1 MYKSYWF
8 YFLSFIIAVSLL
20 CSCSTAKKAQ
30 STKEA
35 LIAIDSQLVQ
45 SKHDLSRLDEQR
57 KNKQSKNEIDDTAS
71 NRIQKYIS
79 KTKNEI
85 DTAIKENTLLIGETV
100 VARED
105 WNKLKD
111 ALLKSQKS
119 LKSIQD
125 KTSFINDLL
134 KRNTVVKLDQD
145 VIFKPGEYE
154 VSPAVAEAI
163 GKFFEP
169 AALGVDSF
177 ISKYPDF
184 SLSLV
189 ITAKG
194 YADGTTIAT
203 DSKLYKELKDQLKLQ
218 TETPTSKD
226 LNNQLSRLRAKKV
239 IELFQD
245 FTNAR
250 SGKRKLSNEHILY
263 LFEGKGETFPDPS
276 ISNYKIDDP
285 RRRVVLLFWS
295 IFPE

>member
-1 MYKSYWF
+1 MYKSCCL
-8 YFLSFIIAVSLL
+8 YFLIFLAAPFFLF
-20 CSCSTAKKAQ
+20 SCSSAKKTQARR
-30 STKEA
+30 EA
-35 LIAIDSQLVQ
+35 LIRVDSQLLQ
-45 SKHDLSRLDEQR
+45 SKNYLTQLDIQR
-57 KNKQSKNEIDDTAS
+57 KNKQTQNEIDDTAS
-71 NRIQKYIS
+71 GRIQKFIS

-85 DTAIKENTLLIGETV
+85 DTAIKKNTLLIGETV

-111 ALLKSQKS
+111 ALTKSQKS
-119 LKSIQD
+119 LKNIKD
-125 KTSFINDLL
+125 KATFINDLL

-154 VSPAVAEAI
+154 ISPDVAVAI

-177 ISKYPDF
+177 INKYPDF
-184 SLSLV
+184 NLSLV

-194 YADGTTIAT
+194 YADGTAIAT
-203 DSKLYKELKDQLKLQ
+203 DSKLYKELKEQLKLQ
-218 TETPTSKD
+218 SGNPTSKE
-226 LNNQLSRLRAKKV
+226 LNHQLSRLRAKKV

-245 FTNAR
+245 FTTAR

-263 LFEGKGETFPDPS
+263 LFEGKGEAFPEPS
-276 ISNYKIDDP
+276 VTNYKIDDA